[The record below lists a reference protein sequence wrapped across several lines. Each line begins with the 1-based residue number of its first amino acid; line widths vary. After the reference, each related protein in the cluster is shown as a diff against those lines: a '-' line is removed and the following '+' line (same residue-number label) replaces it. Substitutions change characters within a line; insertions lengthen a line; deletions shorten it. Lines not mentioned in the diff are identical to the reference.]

1 MLANANDLLTP
12 AIERL
17 AVPGIL
23 IGHRRIVAGD
33 ERALLPEKA
42 IASGRTKSRRASG
55 AARIVAREL
64 LARAGYGI
72 CAVPKLPSG
81 APSWPAEM
89 VGSLAHDSDIA
100 VAAIAPRRSYANI
113 GIDVEPAEALP
124 FELLN
129 VIATP
134 LERSV
139 LASYR
144 FGGRLLFA
152 AKEAVYKAVGTLDQ
166 VFLNH
171 QDVEIDFLRRQA
183 LVRNG
188 RTVELRF
195 CISTHLLVLAF
206 VRHAPRGARWVKSCA
221 VGI

>member
-1 MLANANDLLTP
+1 MVASANDLLPTD
-12 AIERL
+12 IERL

-23 IGHRRIVAGD
+23 IGHRPIVAGD
-33 ERALLPEKA
+33 ECALFPDEV
-42 IASGRTKSRRASG
+42 IASSRTKSRRASG
-55 AARIVAREL
+55 AARVVAREL

-72 CAVPKLPSG
+72 CAIPKLPSG
-81 APSWPAEM
+81 APVWPAEM

-100 VAAIAPRRSYANI
+100 VAAIAPRRSFANI

-129 VIATP
+129 IIATP
-134 LERSV
+134 LEQMA
-139 LASYR
+139 LTSYR
-144 FGGRLLFA
+144 YGGRLLFA
-152 AKEAVYKAVGTLDQ
+152 AKEAVYKAVGALDQ

-171 QDVEIDFLRRQA
+171 LDVEIDFLRSKA

-195 CISTHLLVLAF
+195 CISTHLLALAF
-206 VRHAPRGARWVKSCA
+206 VRHAPQESVMG
-221 VGI
+221 

>member
-1 MLANANDLLTP
+1 MATGANDPLP
-12 AIERL
+12 EAIERL

-23 IGHRRIVAGD
+23 IGHRFVVAGD
-33 ERALLPEKA
+33 ERALLPEEVFV
-42 IASGRTKSRRASG
+42 SNRTKNRRASC

-64 LARAGYGI
+64 LARAGYGM
-72 CAVPKLPSG
+72 CAIPKLPSG
-81 APSWPAEM
+81 APIWPAEV
-89 VGSLAHDSDIA
+89 VGSLAHDSDVA
-100 VAAIAPRRSYANI
+100 VAAIAPRRSFANI

-129 VIATP
+129 IIATP
-134 LERSV
+134 LEQST

-144 FGGRLLFA
+144 YGGRLLFA
-152 AKEAVYKAVGTLDQ
+152 AKEAVYKAVAALDQ

-171 QDVEIDFLRRQA
+171 HDVEVDFLGRKA

-195 CISTHLLVLAF
+195 CISTRLLALAF
-206 VRHAPRGARWVKSCA
+206 VRHAPQGA
-221 VGI
+221 

>member
-1 MLANANDLLTP
+1 MATDANDPLP
-12 AIERL
+12 EAIERL

-23 IGHRRIVAGD
+23 IGHRFVVAGD
-33 ERALLPEKA
+33 ERALLPEEV
-42 IASGRTKSRRASG
+42 IVSNRTKNHRASG

-72 CAVPKLPSG
+72 CAIPKLPSG
-81 APSWPAEM
+81 APIWPAEM
-89 VGSLAHDSDIA
+89 VGSLAHDSDVA
-100 VAAIAPRRSYANI
+100 VAAIAPRRSFANI

-129 VIATP
+129 IIATP
-134 LERSV
+134 LEQST

-144 FGGRLLFA
+144 YGGRLLFA
-152 AKEAVYKAVGTLDQ
+152 AKEAVYKAVAALDQ
-166 VFLNH
+166 VFLSH
-171 QDVEIDFLRRQA
+171 HDVEVDFLRRKA

-195 CISTHLLVLAF
+195 CISTRLLALAF
-206 VRHAPRGARWVKSCA
+206 VRHAPQGA
-221 VGI
+221 